1 MEITQLAHAT
11 QTAQVDA
18 LAANAALLVIDVQ
31 KGFDDPVLTRSGG
44 RNNPGAEQHMRALL
58 DAWQDAGRPVVF
70 VRHSSLEPGSPL
82 AAGSPGSALQ
92 DFVEERRGA
101 RGRQRGPELLVEK
114 SVNSAFLGT
123 PDLADWLTGEG
134 ITQLVLA
141 GIQTNWCV
149 ETTARMG
156 GNLGYDVLVAIDAT
170 YTFGVEGPGGE
181 RLSADELGL
190 ATAVNLHGG
199 GFARVVPTA
208 AVLSALAAE
217 SESAG
222 REPTG

>member
-1 MEITQLAHAT
+1 M
-11 QTAQVDA
+11 
-18 LAANAALLVIDVQ
+18 
-31 KGFDDPVLTRSGG
+31 
-44 RNNPGAEQHMRALL
+44 
-58 DAWQDAGRPVVF
+58 F

-82 AAGSPGSALQ
+82 RAGSPGNEFQ
-92 DFVEERRGA
+92 DFVEERRSTQ
-101 RGRQRGPELLVEK
+101 GRQHGPELLVEK
-114 SVNSAFLGT
+114 SVNSAFIGT
-123 PDLADWLTGEG
+123 PDLADWLQGEG

-170 YTFGVEGPGGE
+170 YTFGEEGPGGE
-181 RLSADELGL
+181 RLTADELGL

-208 AVLSALAAE
+208 AVLSAVD
-217 SESAG
+217 AG
-222 REPTG
+222 PRTVDGEPAGG